1 MQVKCGKFQPLQGK
15 SEILI
20 RARASCPPHPAD
32 SRMRMTN
39 PIEIAPRNPSFWG
52 ADPDDLAGPVRIR
65 PASAPKHMREP
76 VGKFDSAI
84 SPYDYY
90 QGEVPRS
97 VKPSL
102 ERKSHGES
110 TQTPL
115 ARVNRESKTWLS
127 TLSSP
132 PPVTLSTAR
141 EEQPGAFDSNPR
153 EKSDSAMSPTIAI
166 WEKSYV

>member
-1 MQVKCGKFQPLQGK
+1 
-15 SEILI
+15 
-20 RARASCPPHPAD
+20 
-32 SRMRMTN
+32 MRMTN
-39 PIEIAPRNPSFWG
+39 PIEIAPRSPSFWG

-76 VGKFDSAI
+76 VGKIDSAI
-84 SPYDYY
+84 SPYDYH

-97 VKPSL
+97 VKSSL

-115 ARVNRESKTWLS
+115 ARVNREGKTWLS

-132 PPVTLSTAR
+132 PP
-141 EEQPGAFDSNPR
+141 
-153 EKSDSAMSPTIAI
+153 
-166 WEKSYV
+166 